1 MGVSTKRFL
10 RTATFVLFLSIYSQA
25 ADHPTIREG
34 FKKTADGVSIHYL
47 ETGSNNSA
55 QTLVLIPGWRLPA
68 YLWKEQLQKFG
79 ATERVI
85 AVDPRSQG
93 QSTKTADG
101 NTPEQRA
108 RDLHDILA
116 QMGVSR
122 PVLVGWSQGAQD
134 VSAYVAQF
142 GNDSV
147 AGVVLVDSPVSAGP
161 AEVDLRPAFS
171 KAILGSSYTYATH
184 PKEFSEGM
192 VQSLFKLPHPEL
204 DIPAIVKSTLQTP
217 TNTGVAMLIADI
229 FGTDRRPALAKL
241 NKPALVIASAS
252 SPLLDAQTEMAA
264 SVSGAKFVAVDDSA
278 HAVFIDQPEKFDQAL
293 QEFLKTVQ

>member
-1 MGVSTKRFL
+1 
-10 RTATFVLFLSIYSQA
+10 
-25 ADHPTIREG
+25 
-34 FKKTADGVSIHYL
+34 
-47 ETGSNNSA
+47 
-55 QTLVLIPGWRLPA
+55 
-68 YLWKEQLQKFG
+68 
-79 ATERVI
+79 VI

-161 AEVDLRPAFS
+161 AGVDLRPAFS

-252 SPLLDAQTEMAA
+252 SPLLDAQNEMAA
-264 SVSGAKFVAVDDSA
+264 SISGAKFVAVDDSA